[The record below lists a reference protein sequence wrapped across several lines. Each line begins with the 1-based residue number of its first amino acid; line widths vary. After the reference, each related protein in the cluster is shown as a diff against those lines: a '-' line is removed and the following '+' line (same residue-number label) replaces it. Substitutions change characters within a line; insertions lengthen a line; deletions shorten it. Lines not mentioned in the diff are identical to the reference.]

1 MKTSLMLKK
10 LTSKFEE
17 QLAKDKQQLADD
29 KEQLQRIGTLAK
41 FKEQLAKDEEKLAN
55 YKARVD
61 NQMVR
66 ACKEREMLTK
76 QLLLLNREKAEV
88 GGESTEFK
96 ELRPGKREGNLPATQ
111 NPKLELNML
120 G

>member
-1 MKTSLMLKK
+1 MARRKQEHSARLKK

-29 KEQLQRIGTLAK
+29 KEQLAKDEEQLAK

-61 NQMVR
+61 YQMVE

-88 GGESTEFK
+88 GGEST
-96 ELRPGKREGNLPATQ
+96 GK
-111 NPKLELNML
+111 MFSFV
-120 G
+120 